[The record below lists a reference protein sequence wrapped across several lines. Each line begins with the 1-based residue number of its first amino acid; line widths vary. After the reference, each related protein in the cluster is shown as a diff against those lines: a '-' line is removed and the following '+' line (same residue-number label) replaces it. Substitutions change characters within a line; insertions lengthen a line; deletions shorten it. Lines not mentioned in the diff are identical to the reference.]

1 MKAMELKVWVDGV
14 QRVVCG
20 VTEFT
25 TCQEVVIALAQAIG
39 KIATKYLFSSCFEVQ
54 KEGRAVKSCVFE
66 RRQVKRRERG
76 LFSRAGGG
84 NSQK

>member
-14 QRVVCG
+14 QRIVCG

-39 KIATKYLFSSCFEVQ
+39 KLKTTSYDIRNCERAHVLHSQLVHSQNIKQQ
-54 KEGRAVKSCVFE
+54 KNLS
-66 RRQVKRRERG
+66 
-76 LFSRAGGG
+76 
-84 NSQK
+84 

>member
-14 QRVVCG
+14 QRIVCG

-39 KIATKYLFSSCFEVQ
+39 KLATTN
-54 KEGRAVKSCVFE
+54 AVSLIYSVSI
-66 RRQVKRRERG
+66 
-76 LFSRAGGG
+76 LGGK
-84 NSQK
+84 NLN

>member
-14 QRVVCG
+14 QRIVCG

-39 KIATKYLFSSCFEVQ
+39 KIATANVVFYFIYLVLMKQTQTKKSKTRKSSKNLCL
-54 KEGRAVKSCVFE
+54 RVKVSTKV
-66 RRQVKRRERG
+66 
-76 LFSRAGGG
+76 A
-84 NSQK
+84 

>member
-14 QRVVCG
+14 QRIVCG

-39 KIATKYLFSSCFEVQ
+39 KINAHYNFTAWF
-54 KEGRAVKSCVFE
+54 
-66 RRQVKRRERG
+66 
-76 LFSRAGGG
+76 
-84 NSQK
+84 

>member
-14 QRVVCG
+14 QRIVCG

-39 KIATKYLFSSCFEVQ
+39 KVPTTN
-54 KEGRAVKSCVFE
+54 AVTCLVYALSILLKNTLTESPKS
-66 RRQVKRRERG
+66 
-76 LFSRAGGG
+76 
-84 NSQK
+84 

>member
-14 QRVVCG
+14 QRIVCG

-39 KIATKYLFSSCFEVQ
+39 KMVTADAVCYLI
-54 KEGRAVKSCVFE
+54 
-66 RRQVKRRERG
+66 
-76 LFSRAGGG
+76 LF
-84 NSQK
+84 

>member
-1 MKAMELKVWVDGV
+1 MTINNTVCFPTTEPCFVSIIGCALNYHQHPLVVWRNDELLMKDMELKVWVDGV

-39 KIATKYLFSSCFEVQ
+39 KLLLL
-54 KEGRAVKSCVFE
+54 RM
-66 RRQVKRRERG
+66 
-76 LFSRAGGG
+76 
-84 NSQK
+84 

>member
-14 QRVVCG
+14 QRIVCG

-39 KIATKYLFSSCFEVQ
+39 KVATTNAVSYSISFCLRILKQKVQ
-54 KEGRAVKSCVFE
+54 NPEE
-66 RRQVKRRERG
+66 P
-76 LFSRAGGG
+76 
-84 NSQK
+84 